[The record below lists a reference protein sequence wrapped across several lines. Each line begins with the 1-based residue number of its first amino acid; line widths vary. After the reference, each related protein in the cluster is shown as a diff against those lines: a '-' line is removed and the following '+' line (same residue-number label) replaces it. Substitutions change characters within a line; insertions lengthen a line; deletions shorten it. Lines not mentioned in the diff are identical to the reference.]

1 MNGEQL
7 RIGEV
12 ASRTGVSVD
21 TVRHYE
27 RKGLLPDV
35 QRDANGYR
43 SYPGGVIERIAVIRR
58 ALRIGFSLD
67 ELSRI
72 FRMRA
77 AGTPPCTQVYALA
90 VRKAAELDEQIAA
103 MTAVRAALAE
113 TLAEWEQRLQSTPAG
128 AFGGLLESLNQK
140 EIS

>member
-1 MNGEQL
+1 
-7 RIGEV
+7 
-12 ASRTGVSVD
+12 
-21 TVRHYE
+21 VR
-27 RKGLLPDV
+27 RDV
-35 QRDANGYR
+35 NGYR
-43 SYPGGVIERIAVIRR
+43 VNPGDVIERIGIIRR

-77 AGTPPCTQVYALA
+77 SGTPPCTQVYELA
-90 VRKAAELDEQIAA
+90 RRKAAELDEQIAA
-103 MTAVRAALAE
+103 MTAVRAALAG

-128 AFGGLLESLNQK
+128 RFGGLLDSLNASHKDK